1 MENFEKVRQIIV
13 DELGVPAEQV
23 TLESSLTD
31 DLGADSLS
39 LVEMLMNFEAEYD
52 VTIPDEAFDNIET
65 VGDIVNALN
74 KLM

>member
-1 MENFEKVRQIIV
+1 MENFDKVKQIIIE
-13 DELGVPAEQV
+13 ELDVPEDQV
-23 TLESSLTD
+23 TLEANLVE

-52 VTIPDEAFDNIET
+52 VTIPDESFDNIET

-74 KLM
+74 QLM